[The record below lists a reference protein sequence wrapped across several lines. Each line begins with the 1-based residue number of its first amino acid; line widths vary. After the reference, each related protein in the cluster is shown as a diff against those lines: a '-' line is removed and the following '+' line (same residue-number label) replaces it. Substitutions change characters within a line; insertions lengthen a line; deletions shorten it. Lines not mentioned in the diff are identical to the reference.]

1 MRVVAIKILLPLLI
15 LLLGVL
21 ALAGLGIRQSRA
33 ADEVRAPIA
42 VQFTLDRP
50 VDAVAAPFVV
60 ATTRGL
66 FREAG
71 LSVTINATTGT
82 REAIGKVAS
91 GASDM
96 ALADLNALIRYRDA
110 ADAAP
115 VKAVFLLLNSAPYA
129 IIARKS
135 RGVSTLAS
143 LDGKTL
149 GVADGDLAIRMWPA
163 LARHNGIKTAGV
175 KQEKISAAVREPML
189 SAGQVDAVTGFSYL
203 SAVNLR
209 DRGVPADDLAVFRYA
224 DYGSAAYGTAIIVN
238 PKFAADKPDAVRGFL
253 RAVSAAMRMVIAH
266 PAQAIDDVVGLMDGG
281 SRELELERLRIV
293 MRDNILTEDVKRNGL
308 GGIDPVR
315 FEASLGEIAE
325 GFSFRKRPALADIF
339 DDAFLPDSSGRKI
352 N

>member
-1 MRVVAIKILLPLLI
+1 MRIVAITILPLIVTLS
-15 LLLGVL
+15 LGLV
-21 ALAGLGIRQSRA
+21 GIAPGRA
-33 ADEVRAPIA
+33 ADAVKAPVA
-42 VQFTLDRP
+42 VQFTLDHP
-50 VDAVAAPFVV
+50 IDALAAPFVL
-60 ATTRGL
+60 ANTRGL

-71 LSVTINATTGT
+71 LSVTTNAMTGT
-82 REAIGKVAS
+82 REAIAKVAS
-91 GASDM
+91 GASDL
-96 ALADLNALIRYRDA
+96 ALADLNALIRYRDG

-115 VKAVFLLLNSAPYA
+115 VKAIFVLLNRAPYA

-143 LDGKTL
+143 LEGKTL
-149 GVADGDLAIRMWPA
+149 GVADGDLANRMWPA
-163 LARHNGIKTAGV
+163 LARHNGIKLASV
-175 KQEKISAAVREPML
+175 KREKISSAVREPML

-209 DRGVPADDLAVFRYA
+209 DRGVPADDLAVFRYG

-238 PKFAADKPDAVRGFL
+238 PKFAAEKPEAVRGFL
-253 RAVSAAMRMVIAH
+253 RAVSAAMRVVIAH

-281 SRELELERLRIV
+281 SRDRELERLRIV
-293 MRDNILTEDVKRNGL
+293 VHDNILTEDVRRNGL
-308 GGIDPVR
+308 GGIDPAR

-325 GFSFRKRPALADIF
+325 DFNFRKRPVLTDIF